1 MTDLLSTLALS
12 VVIAVVGVVLYIWQR
27 NQNTFDLKDMLVG
40 ADGKASI
47 NKFGQATAL
56 VISSWGFITL
66 VQNDKM
72 TEWFFIGYMSVWSGV
87 NLAKTLFAPRD
98 QKKEPTDAS

>member
-1 MTDLLSTLALS
+1 MKDVLPTLALS
-12 VVIAVVGVVLYIWQR
+12 VIIALVGAVLYIWQR
-27 NQNTFDLKDMLVG
+27 NKNAFDLKDMLVG

-66 VQNDKM
+66 VQHDKM

-87 NLAKTLFAPRD
+87 NLAKTIFAPRD
-98 QKKEPTDAS
+98 PKKEPTDAS

>member
-1 MTDLLSTLALS
+1 MNDLLPTVALS
-12 VVIAVVGVVLYIWQR
+12 AIIAVVGVVLYIWQR
-27 NQNTFDLKDMLVG
+27 NQNAFDLKDMLVG

-66 VQNDKM
+66 VQHDKM
-72 TEWFFIGYMSVWSGV
+72 TEYYFIGYMTVWSGV
-87 NLAKTLFAPRD
+87 NLAKTIFAPR
-98 QKKEPTDAS
+98 KPKEPTDAP

>member
-1 MTDLLSTLALS
+1 MNDVLPTLALS
-12 VVIAVVGVVLYIWQR
+12 VIVALVGVVLYIWQR
-27 NQNTFDLKDMLVG
+27 NQNAFDLKDMLVG

-87 NLAKTLFAPRD
+87 NLAKTIFAPRD
-98 QKKEPTDAS
+98 PKKEPTDAS